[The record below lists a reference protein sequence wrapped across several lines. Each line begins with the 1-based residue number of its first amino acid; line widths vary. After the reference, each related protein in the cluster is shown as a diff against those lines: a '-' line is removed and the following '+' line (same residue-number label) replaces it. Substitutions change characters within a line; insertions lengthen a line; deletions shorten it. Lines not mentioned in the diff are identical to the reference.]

1 MQKAD
6 AVVVGAGIVGLA
18 SAYAIAQKNPA
29 AKLVV
34 IEKEAEVAAHQTGRN
49 SGVVHSGIYYK
60 PGSLKATTCRRG
72 IELLTAF
79 AAEEGIA
86 YDQCGKVIVA
96 CEESEIPAL
105 NELERRGKANG
116 VTCEA
121 IGRERLLEL
130 EPHVA
135 GIAALHVKETAII
148 DYVGFCKKLVE
159 KLRAAGHEVILGEAV
174 TAIRESTDSI
184 EVVTPKRTIQAG
196 MLVNCAGLYSDRVV
210 RLTGAKPEAKIVPF
224 RGEYFELT
232 KEAEKF
238 CRTLIYPVPDAR
250 FPFLGVHF
258 TRMVLGGVECG
269 PNAVLA
275 FAREGYDLKTVNIA
289 ELAETLSYPGFL
301 RLAAKYWKTGSG
313 EMWRSISRK
322 AFVKAL
328 QKLVP
333 EIRIEHLHPAPA
345 GVRAQAVTP
354 DGKLVEDFSLHQ
366 SRRTLHVVNAPSPA
380 ATASLAIGEEVARLV
395 DGELG

>member
-6 AVVVGAGIVGLA
+6 AVVIGAGIVGLA
-18 SAYAIAQKNPA
+18 SAWTIAQKNPQ

-34 IEKEAEVAAHQTGRN
+34 IEKEKEVAAHQTGRN

-86 YDQCGKVIVA
+86 YDRCGKVIVA
-96 CEESEIPAL
+96 CEDSEIPAL
-105 NELERRGKANG
+105 KELERRGHANG
-116 VTCEA
+116 VACEA

-174 TAIRESTDSI
+174 TSLKETTDSI
-184 EVVTPKRTIQAG
+184 EVVTPNRTISAG
-196 MLVNCAGLYSDRVV
+196 LMINCAGLYSDRVV

-232 KEAEKF
+232 PEAEKF

-275 FAREGYDLKTVNIA
+275 FAREGYDLKTVNLG

-333 EIRIEHLHPAPA
+333 EIRVEHLHPAPA

-354 DGKLVEDFSLHQ
+354 DGKLVEDFSLH
-366 SRRTLHVVNAPSPA
+366 RGHRALHVVNAPSPA

-395 DGELG
+395 EGEI